1 MKKIPRRATQ
11 AQSEQIKDIFRQC
24 ATKPISYWSHLGA
37 ALTLVLYASHNLL
50 LILQTITCSG

>member
-1 MKKIPRRATQ
+1 MKKIPRHATQ

-37 ALTLVLYASHNLL
+37 ALTLVL
-50 LILQTITCSG
+50 LQAIIYF